1 MRKALQRNNE
11 HVHESTVVA
20 ADMRCE
26 DDDPRDEEDAAED
39 DDEKVTIERAFL
51 SSGGRG
57 VKQKENSNTVSND
70 ATVGKNVA
78 GSSSMSNN
86 DTVSGNNVDTSS
98 IAAKIHD
105 MERQMLEGKLVLVG
119 DDGIPVKSLNVD
131 GQASSMD
138 PFTCLSNT
146 FGTP

>member
-1 MRKALQRNNE
+1 MCDSEFRTQ
-11 HVHESTVVA
+11 VVT
-20 ADMRCE
+20 MEC
-26 DDDPRDEEDAAED
+26 
-39 DDEKVTIERAFL
+39 AFR

-98 IAAKIHD
+98 IAAK
-105 MERQMLEGKLVLVG
+105 RF
-119 DDGIPVKSLNVD
+119 
-131 GQASSMD
+131 SM
-138 PFTCLSNT
+138 NI
-146 FGTP
+146 GTSQC